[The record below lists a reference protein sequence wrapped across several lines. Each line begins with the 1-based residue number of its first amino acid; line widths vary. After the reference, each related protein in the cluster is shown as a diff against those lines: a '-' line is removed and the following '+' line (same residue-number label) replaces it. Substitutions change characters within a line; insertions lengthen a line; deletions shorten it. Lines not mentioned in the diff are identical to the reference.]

1 MVYLNFS
8 WSSSTERY
16 LCYKLSSNI
25 SHQTKRTHH
34 VSTKDK
40 LPHSYPTK
48 THGNKSL
55 NFFLFW
61 VRARA
66 CATELTKER
75 SKWRARA
82 RGHTAKKIQKLA
94 LGDLSIKYF
103 RIRHRHDNHMS
114 KVKLKNEKKPW
125 SLNLETHLYLSIKG
139 NQKTTRKI
147 KNMWPKKLV
156 QTQIHVPTSVC
167 SKNNYVN
174 SCEVV
179 NLLNGQVSTWL
190 PNNRGFEAYKLQ
202 IAFVWEP
209 PLKQIYN
216 THAHT
221 CILQPHK

>member
-8 WSSSTERY
+8 WSSLTERY
-16 LCYKLSSNI
+16 LCYKLSWTFR
-25 SHQTKRTHH
+25 TKQKGHIIF
-34 VSTKDK
+34 
-40 LPHSYPTK
+40 PPK
-48 THGNKSL
+48 TMYH
-55 NFFLFW
+55 
-61 VRARA
+61 
-66 CATELTKER
+66 
-75 SKWRARA
+75 
-82 RGHTAKKIQKLA
+82 
-94 LGDLSIKYF
+94 IKYF

-190 PNNRGFEAYKLQ
+190 PNNRGFEAYKTH